1 MLCSENI
8 DYWKLTGD
16 STYNKVVI
24 QGMLHQVGENKN
36 YMPSNH
42 TMSLGNDDQGF
53 WGLSAMLAAE
63 NKFPDPPTDQPQWLA
78 LNYTDGNAK
87 WKTAVDGV
95 HRTFIDGYLYW
106 NLGKFVDPA
115 VDRTTGAGEV
125 MNVLAAVS
133 SLLIDETGPPVTNGT
148 GGTSEGNP
156 NAGGKDN
163 GERPPK
169 PITMAD
175 KAGAGFVTF
184 LMLGGAVGTFVWM
197 SAFD

>member
-1 MLCSENI
+1 MLSFKG
-8 DYWKLTGD
+8 Y
-16 STYNKVVI
+16 
-24 QGMLHQVGENKN
+24 
-36 YMPSNH
+36 
-42 TMSLGNDDQGF
+42 
-53 WGLSAMLAAE
+53 
-63 NKFPDPPTDQPQWLA
+63 
-78 LNYTDGNAK
+78 
-87 WKTAVDGV
+87 V
-95 HRTFIDGYLYW
+95 HRWLSVITQVAPYTRETILPILRKSTEAAVKQCTGGQTGRQCGFYW

-125 MNVLAAVS
+125 MN
-133 SLLIDETGPPVTNGT
+133 TGPPVTNGT
-148 GGTSEGNP
+148 GGTSKGNP